1 MKTITA
7 LVLSAF
13 LLSSCAGILTSC
25 TEPEVTTTAG
35 DIPLKVGMDKKV
47 VQDNDFSFDLLRQT
61 IAHNREPNVFISPLS
76 MSIAL
81 GMVRNGA
88 AGTTL
93 HEIEQALRL
102 NGMSSD
108 EINEYYK
115 IMREGLLT
123 IDPKTKLNIANSI
136 WYRTGFPV
144 KNDFLAVNKT
154 YFNAEV
160 RDLDFAAPGAVDV
173 INSWCAKATSDL
185 IKKPLDQITA
195 DAMLYLINA
204 IYFKGIWVK
213 PFDPKKTYKAD
224 FLAED
229 GSKSQVDMMM
239 QKDSFLY
246 AEDEKAQYLDMPYGN
261 KAFSMTVLLPK
272 DGVTT
277 GQLLEDLSAGEFA
290 AIYQSLQ
297 KQEVNVFFPK
307 FKMENKYE
315 MKDPM
320 RALGMQQA
328 FIEEADFSPISDIRL
343 LISRIIHSTYV
354 EVDELGTEAAAVT
367 IVEFEK
373 TSLPMNPYF
382 VANKPFI
389 FLIREK
395 STGVILFAGKKGQ

>member
-1 MKTITA
+1 MKT
-7 LVLSAF
+7 LVSLIVSSF
-13 LLSSCAGILTSC
+13 LLTSFTGIFSSCTD
-25 TEPEVTTTAG
+25 PDVTATAG
-35 DIPLKVGMDKKV
+35 DIPLKVGMEKKV
-47 VQDNDFSFDLLRQT
+47 VQDNDFTFDLLRQT
-61 IAHNREPNVFISPLS
+61 IAHNEEPNVFISPLS

-93 HEIEQALRL
+93 QEIEQALRL
-102 NGMSSD
+102 SGMSND

-115 IMREGLLT
+115 IMREGLLSV
-123 IDPKTKLNIANSI
+123 DPKTKLNIANSI

-144 KNDFLAVNKT
+144 KSDFLTINKN

-160 RDLDFAAPGAVDV
+160 RALDFTAPGAVDI
-173 INSWCAKATSDL
+173 INSWCANATNDL
-185 IKKPLDQITA
+185 IKKPLDRISA

-204 IYFKGIWVK
+204 VYFKGIWVK
-213 PFDPKKTYKAD
+213 QFDSKKTYKTD
-224 FLAED
+224 FLAEN
-229 GSKSQVDMMM
+229 GLRTQVDMMM
-239 QKDSFLY
+239 QKDTFLY

-277 GQLLEDLSAGEFA
+277 GQLLEDLTADKFSGL
-290 AIYQSLQ
+290 YQSMQ
-297 KQEVNVFFPK
+297 RQEVNVYFPK

-320 RALGMQQA
+320 RALGMQLA
-328 FIEEADFSPISDIRL
+328 FADEADFSPISDIKL

-354 EVDELGTEAAAVT
+354 EVDEVGTEAAAVT
-367 IVEFEK
+367 IVEFEN
-373 TSLPMNPYF
+373 TSMPVTPYF

-395 STGVILFAGKKGQ
+395 STGVILFAGKKGE

>member
-1 MKTITA
+1 MKT
-7 LVLSAF
+7 LVSLIVSSF
-13 LLSSCAGILTSC
+13 LLTSCAGILTSC
-25 TEPEVTTTAG
+25 TEPEVHTPAG
-35 DIPLKVGMDKKV
+35 DIPLKVGMEKKV
-47 VQDNDFSFDLLRQT
+47 IQDNDFSFDLLRQT
-61 IAHNREPNVFISPLS
+61 IAHNEEPNVFISPLS

-88 AGTTL
+88 DGATL
-93 HEIEQALRL
+93 QEIEQALRL
-102 NGMSSD
+102 GGMSND

-115 IMREGLLT
+115 IMREGLLSV
-123 IDPKTKLNIANSI
+123 DPKTKLNIANSI

-144 KNDFLAVNKT
+144 KSDFLTINKN

-160 RDLDFAAPGAVDV
+160 RALDFTAPGAVDI
-173 INSWCAKATSDL
+173 INSWCANATNDL
-185 IKKPLDQITA
+185 IKKPLDRISA

-213 PFDPKKTYKAD
+213 QFDSKKTYKTD
-224 FLAED
+224 FLAEN
-229 GSKSQVDMMM
+229 GLRTQVDMMM
-239 QKDSFLY
+239 QKDTFLY

-277 GQLLEDLSAGEFA
+277 GQLLEDLTADKFSGL
-290 AIYQSLQ
+290 YQSMQ
-297 KQEVNVFFPK
+297 RQEVNVYFPK

-320 RALGMQQA
+320 RALGMQLA
-328 FIEEADFSPISDIRL
+328 FADEADFSPISDIRL

-354 EVDELGTEAAAVT
+354 EVDEVGTEAAAVT
-367 IVEFEK
+367 IVEFET
-373 TSLPMNPYF
+373 TSMPSTPFF

-395 STGVILFAGKKGQ
+395 STGVILFAGKKGN

>member
-1 MKTITA
+1 MKTIVSLFVSA
-7 LVLSAF
+7 L
-13 LLSSCAGILTSC
+13 LLTSCAGILTSC
-25 TEPEVTTTAG
+25 TEPDVNTTAG
-35 DIPLKVGMDKKV
+35 DIPLKVGMEKKV
-47 VQDNDFSFDLLRQT
+47 AQDNDFSFDLLRQT
-61 IAHNREPNVFISPLS
+61 IAHNGEPNVFISPLS

-88 AGTTL
+88 AGATL
-93 HEIEQALRL
+93 QEIEQALHL
-102 NGMSSD
+102 SGMSND

-115 IMREGLLT
+115 IMREGLLSV
-123 IDPKTKLNIANSI
+123 DPKTKLNIANSI

-144 KNDFLAVNKT
+144 KVGFLNVNKN

-160 RDLDFAAPGAVDV
+160 RALDFTDPGAVDV
-173 INSWCAKATSDL
+173 INGWCAKATNNL
-185 IKKPLDQITA
+185 IKKPLDRISA

-213 PFDPKKTYKAD
+213 QFDPKKTYKTD
-224 FLAED
+224 FLAEN
-229 GSKSQVDMMM
+229 GSRTQVDMMV
-239 QKDSFLY
+239 QKDTFLY

-261 KAFSMTVLLPK
+261 KAFSITVVLPK
-272 DGVTT
+272 DGLTT
-277 GQLLEDLSAGEFA
+277 GQLLEDLSASEFT
-290 AIYQSLQ
+290 AIYNSLQ

-320 RALGMQQA
+320 GALGMQLA
-328 FIEEADFSPISDIRL
+328 FTDEADFSPISDIKL

-354 EVDELGTEAAAVT
+354 EVDEVGTEAAAVT
-367 IVEFEK
+367 IVEFET
-373 TSLPMNPYF
+373 TSMPVTPFF

-395 STGVILFAGKKGQ
+395 STGVILFAGKKGN